1 VRWRNLAYLGALS
14 LCLEIAAGQV
24 AFWIGNALRTPLH
37 GPDFF
42 IYYASSLQLLR
53 SGPGDAY
60 DLALQKQFQDQV
72 SAQWGGPY
80 LLLPQIL
87 PPWVT
92 LAFYPL
98 ALLPFRA
105 AYLAWG
111 ATILALVGAAIFL
124 LVRAAG
130 IRGRSA
136 ALGAAAAAASFPVFV
151 LLVQGQ
157 SDAPMLLALA
167 AAGLAWVR
175 RRPAWAG
182 AFGGLALVKPQLM
195 VLVPAL
201 FLVRRSW
208 PAIGAFAGVTAGLAL
223 VSVAVFGLRSCLDW
237 LSIVAPWAVSGGG
250 GFAVDTQSRY
260 ALRGLLQQLSL
271 PAGPQV
277 AVVVAGLLAIAFVML
292 RTRADPRLQLA
303 LAVAGSVALSLYLH
317 AHDLILLIVPGLLL
331 AGALPTLR
339 HPRLGAAVLVGG
351 WIALEL
357 PIYLPQVTA
366 LAVVALTVY
375 LAWECWRARPAPA
388 GEPAGLAVAA

>member
-14 LCLEIAAGQV
+14 LCLEIAAGEV
-24 AFWIGNALRTPLH
+24 AFWIQNALLTPLR
-37 GPDFF
+37 GPDFY

-53 SGPGDAY
+53 SGPGSAY

-72 SAQWGGPY
+72 TAQWGGAY
-80 LLLPQIL
+80 VLLPQIL

-98 ALLPFRA
+98 GLLPFRA

-111 ATILALVGAAIFL
+111 ATILVLVAAAIL
-124 LVRAAG
+124 VLVRAAG
-130 IRGRSA
+130 LRGRSA
-136 ALGAAAAAASFPVFV
+136 VLASAAAAASLPLFV

-182 AFGGLALVKPQLM
+182 AFAALALVKPQLM

-208 PAIGAFAGVTAGLAL
+208 PALGAFAGVAAGLAL
-223 VSVAVFGLRSCLDW
+223 VSLLVFGLRACLDW

-250 GFAVDTQSRY
+250 GYSVNAQSTY
-260 ALRGLLQQLSL
+260 SLRGLLQLLPL
-271 PAGPQV
+271 PAGVQ
-277 AVVVAGLLAIAFVML
+277 VVVVAAGLLAVAFVML
-292 RTRADPRLQLA
+292 RTRADPRLQFA
-303 LAVAGSVALSLYLH
+303 LAVASSVALSLYQH
-317 AHDLILLIVPGLLL
+317 AHDLSLLVVPGLLL
-331 AGALPTLR
+331 AGALPALR
-339 HPRLGAAVLVGG
+339 RPRLGAALLAGG
-351 WIALEL
+351 WLALEL
-357 PIYLPQVTA
+357 LIMAPAVTA
-366 LAVVALTVY
+366 LAIVALTVF
-375 LAWECWRARPAPA
+375 LAWECWGDRPAPVS
-388 GEPAGLAVAA
+388 EPNALPLAA